1 LATAHGGMQHSLAS
15 SPFLIGDWIVHPRQ
29 RSISRRGETRLLEPR
44 HMDVLCALAS
54 HAGEVISLEHL
65 LDTCWGGGFFG
76 DNPVHKAVAMLR
88 RSLGDNTKVPRY
100 IATVRKRGYVM
111 LARVR
116 PLRHAEARIE
126 AAIRR
131 WGTSPAFQQRIRALG
146 PDDEEGWRVLTAV
159 LLRIASSLVT
169 DGALREALGTA
180 DVARGWLATQ
190 EQRAD
195 INV

>member
-1 LATAHGGMQHSLAS
+1 
-15 SPFLIGDWIVHPRQ
+15 
-29 RSISRRGETRLLEPR
+29 
-44 HMDVLCALAS
+44 MDVLCALAS

-65 LDTCWGGGFFG
+65 LDTCWGGGFYG

-88 RSLGDNTKVPRY
+88 RALGDSTKVPRY

-116 PLRHAEARIE
+116 PLRLAEARIE

-131 WGTSPAFQQRIRALG
+131 WGASPAFQRRMRALG

-169 DGALREALGTA
+169 AGALREALGA
-180 DVARGWLATQ
+180 VDVAHGWLAAQ
-190 EQRAD
+190 EQRAA
-195 INV
+195 VSL